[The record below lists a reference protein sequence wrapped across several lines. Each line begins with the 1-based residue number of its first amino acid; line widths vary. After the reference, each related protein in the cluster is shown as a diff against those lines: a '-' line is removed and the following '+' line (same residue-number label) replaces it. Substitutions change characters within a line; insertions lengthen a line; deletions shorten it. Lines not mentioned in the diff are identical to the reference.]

1 MHDTVWY
8 GFPMRA
14 KFYNLLICAVLGG
27 CATVPKL
34 GETPAIR
41 GPASL
46 ATAQSFAAPVI
57 EFPPDAW
64 WALLNDPALT
74 GLIEEG
80 LRNAPDVAL
89 VASRVRAAEALAL
102 QAGALRAPQVSGD
115 ASVGGEKLS
124 QNRGFPPQFIPDN
137 LLSEGRIAG
146 SVSFDPDLWG
156 KNRAALAAATSE
168 AQAARVDAAQAAL
181 MLSTAIATA
190 YGELWQYYAD
200 RDVALAALRI
210 RTASESLTAARVKNG
225 LDTLGE
231 LRLAQS
237 RTAGARGAVGGIDEA
252 IILSRNRIAALVGAG
267 PDRGLSIARPLLA
280 SRNGLG
286 LPENLSLNLLGRRP
300 DLVAARLRAEVAA
313 YRIKVAKADFYPDI
327 KFSAVAG
334 LQSIGLDT
342 LFKSTSTFATF
353 GPALRLP
360 IFDGGAI
367 AARYRGARANYD
379 GAVAHYDATLV
390 GALHEVADVIVR
402 KRALVGRLADANAS
416 LAAAKDAQRIMT
428 LRYKEGL
435 ANQLQLLVSEDAT
448 INAERDAVRLTG
460 LAILLDLDLIRAL
473 GGGFE
478 DRISNGNPK

>member
-1 MHDTVWY
+1 MILSGMVFSMH
-8 GFPMRA
+8 A
-14 KFYNLLICAVLGG
+14 KIYSLLICATLCG
-27 CATVPKL
+27 CATLPKL
-34 GETPAIR
+34 GEAPTIR
-41 GPASL
+41 APESL
-46 ATAQSFAAPVI
+46 STAQSFAAPI
-57 EFPPDAW
+57 IQFPPDAW
-64 WALLNDPALT
+64 WTLLNDPALS

-80 LRNAPDVAL
+80 LRKSPDVAL
-89 VASRVRAAEALAL
+89 VSSRVRAAEALVL
-102 QAGALRAPQVSGD
+102 QAGSQRSPQLAAD

-146 SVSFDPDLWG
+146 SLSFDPDLWG

-168 AQAARVDAAQAAL
+168 AQATRVDAAQAAL

-190 YGELWQYYAD
+190 YGELWQYYVT
-200 RDVALAALRI
+200 RDVALSALRV
-210 RTASESLTAARVKNG
+210 RNANEALTAARVKNG
-225 LDTLGE
+225 LDTLGD

-237 RTAGARGAVGGIDEA
+237 RTAASRGEVGGIDEA
-252 IILSRNRIAALVGAG
+252 IILSRNQIAALVGAG
-267 PDRGLSIARPLLA
+267 PDRGLSIARPMLG
-280 SRNGLG
+280 SRNELG

-313 YRIKVAKADFYPDI
+313 SRIKVAKADFYPDI

-342 LFKSTSTFATF
+342 LLKSTSTFATF
-353 GPALRLP
+353 GPAVSLP

-379 GAVAHYDATLV
+379 GAVAQYDATLV
-390 GALHEVADVIVR
+390 AAFHEVADVVAR

-416 LAAAKDAQRIMT
+416 VAAAKDAQRIMA

-435 ANQLQLLVSEDAT
+435 ANQLQLLVAEDAT
-448 INAERDAVRLTG
+448 INAERDAVRLRG
-460 LAILLDLDLIRAL
+460 LGVLLDLALVRAV

-478 DRISNGNPK
+478 DKISNRNLK